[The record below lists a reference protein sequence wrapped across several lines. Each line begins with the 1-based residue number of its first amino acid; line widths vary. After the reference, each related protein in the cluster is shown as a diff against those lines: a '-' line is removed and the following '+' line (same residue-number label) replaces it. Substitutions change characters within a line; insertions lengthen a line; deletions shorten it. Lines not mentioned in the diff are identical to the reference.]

1 MDIMTQLG
9 IPKSQIEELD
19 LPKNLTDRE
28 KLALRFT
35 ESVMKNSLEITDS
48 FFENLRSLFSQEEIV
63 ELTFLIGY
71 INMLNYFNNTL
82 QVTYQGD
89 YDS

>member
-1 MDIMTQLG
+1 MTQLG

-19 LPKNLTDRE
+19 SPKNLTDRE

-35 ESVMKNSLEITDS
+35 ESVMKNSLEIADS

-82 QVTYQGD
+82 QVAYQGD

>member
-1 MDIMTQLG
+1 VEIMTQLG

-19 LPKNLTDRE
+19 SPKNLTDRE

-71 INMLNYFNNTL
+71 INMLNYFNNAL

>member
-1 MDIMTQLG
+1 MTQLG

-19 LPKNLTDRE
+19 SPKNLTDRE

>member
-1 MDIMTQLG
+1 MQLDNPDLFTDVKKYFLLFEDIINM
-9 IPKSQIEELD
+9 P
-19 LPKNLTDRE
+19 E
-28 KLALRFT
+28 KIALEFT

-82 QVTYQGD
+82 QVSYQGD

>member
-1 MDIMTQLG
+1 MTQLG

-19 LPKNLTDRE
+19 SPKNLTDRE

-35 ESVMKNSLEITDS
+35 ESVMKNSSEITDS

>member
-1 MDIMTQLG
+1 
-9 IPKSQIEELD
+9 
-19 LPKNLTDRE
+19 
-28 KLALRFT
+28 
-35 ESVMKNSLEITDS
+35 MKNSLEITDS

>member
-1 MDIMTQLG
+1 MTQLG
-9 IPKSQIEELD
+9 IPTSQIEELD
-19 LPKNLTDRE
+19 SPKNLTDRE

-35 ESVMKNSLEITDS
+35 EAVMKNSLEITDS
-48 FFENLRSLFSQEEIV
+48 FFENLRRLFSQEEIV

-82 QVTYQGD
+82 QVAYQGD

>member
-1 MDIMTQLG
+1 MTQLG

-19 LPKNLTDRE
+19 SPKNLTDRE
-28 KLALRFT
+28 KLALTFT

-48 FFENLRSLFSQEEIV
+48 FFKNLRSLFSQEEIV

-89 YDS
+89 YDL

>member
-1 MDIMTQLG
+1 MTQLG

-19 LPKNLTDRE
+19 SPKHLTDRE
-28 KLALRFT
+28 KLALRLT

-82 QVTYQGD
+82 QVTYQGE